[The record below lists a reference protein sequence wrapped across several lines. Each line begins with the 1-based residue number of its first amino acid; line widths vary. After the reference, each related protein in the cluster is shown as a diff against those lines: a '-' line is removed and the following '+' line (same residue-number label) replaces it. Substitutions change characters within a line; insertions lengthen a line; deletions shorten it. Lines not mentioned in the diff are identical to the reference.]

1 MPGQIAA
8 MSLVDLAQAKVGGD
22 IERSSAVWVQI
33 LAKEN
38 LPMVVEADQA
48 LVEGQVKVWCQQ
60 KAVERIEPLCPTGDA
75 PGFDV

>member
-1 MPGQIAA
+1 MTR
-8 MSLVDLAQAKVGGD
+8 VDLAQAKVGGD

-60 KAVERIEPLCPTGDA
+60 EPVEPIEPLCPTGDA
-75 PGFDV
+75 PGFNV